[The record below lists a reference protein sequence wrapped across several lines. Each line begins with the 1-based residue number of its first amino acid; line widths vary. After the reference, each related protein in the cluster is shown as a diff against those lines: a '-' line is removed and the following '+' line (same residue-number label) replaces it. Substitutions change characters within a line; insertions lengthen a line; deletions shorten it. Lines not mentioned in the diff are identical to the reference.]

1 MMYLKRI
8 FVLSLLVL
16 IPINI
21 FSETQYVYMKDGRIL
36 KGEVLHQSADKI
48 KLRDEEGKEEEILK
62 HSIKRIIFKNA
73 EAEYKK
79 QRQALEAR
87 LKQEQEAKLK
97 REREAK
103 LKQERETKL
112 RREQEAKLRQEQ
124 ETKLKQEQEA
134 KLKQEQE
141 AKLKQEQEAKL
152 KQEQEAKLNQE
163 QEAKLKQ
170 EQEAK
175 LKQEEENKQIV
186 TEEKPKLETQPSPI
200 AEFHKLEILAGIGR
214 SSYESQVANF
224 HRSVEQY
231 GSILGGNG
239 GFIYNSPDRKD
250 SNAKTINLRYTW
262 KRLVGEL
269 GGSHLNSLE
278 SVNNVGSIVY
288 PDLSNTIIS
297 QGAFTPGVPYHTISY
312 KQINAQ
318 ISYTAISRSGLEVR
332 PILGYHK
339 IWQKGKDD
347 FTYEIS
353 PKDPTNANAVDWSI
367 KYGTSFS
374 DYLSGP
380 SFGAAVEYKWKEKW
394 ETRWE
399 FQKQFL
405 HGNSIYTRDQIAFLL
420 GNAFEERA
428 ALNNQWK
435 VNSQSISGKLIYHWK
450 DSVFFW
456 TGFQYSKLTYKME
469 HLGGDLDLNGSPLD
483 AYVNTVLVQSLP
495 QGLAGNSIA
504 KAIFVGAGYSL
515 DFSKKETQ

>member
-1 MMYLKRI
+1 
-8 FVLSLLVL
+8 
-16 IPINI
+16 
-21 FSETQYVYMKDGRIL
+21 MKDGRIL
-36 KGEVLHQSADKI
+36 KGEVLHQSAFKI
-48 KLRDEEGKEEEILK
+48 RFKSAEGKEEEILK
-62 HSIKRIIFKNA
+62 ASIRRITFKNPDI
-73 EAEYKK
+73 KDPI
-79 QRQALEAR
+79 
-87 LKQEQEAKLK
+87 KQEKIEKPDPALEAKLK
-97 REREAK
+97 
-103 LKQERETKL
+103 T
-112 RREQEAKLRQEQ
+112 
-124 ETKLKQEQEA
+124 
-134 KLKQEQE
+134 
-141 AKLKQEQEAKL
+141 
-152 KQEQEAKLNQE
+152 
-163 QEAKLKQ
+163 
-170 EQEAK
+170 
-175 LKQEEENKQIV
+175 EEENLKKEQ
-186 TEEKPKLETQPSPI
+186 EEKSAKAKETSQEKVTPALSNRHG
-200 AEFHKLEILAGIGR
+200 FEILGGIGR

-262 KRLVGEL
+262 KRIVADL
-269 GGSHLNSLE
+269 GGPHLNSLE
-278 SVNNVGSIVY
+278 SVNNLGSIVY
-288 PDLSNTIIS
+288 PDLSGTTVS

-318 ISYTAISRSGLEVR
+318 ISYTTFSRSGLELR

-347 FTYEIS
+347 STYEIS
-353 PKDPTNANAVDWSI
+353 PKDPANTNTIDWTI
-367 KYGTSFS
+367 KYGVSFS

-380 SFGAAVEYKWKEKW
+380 SIGAALEYKWKEKW

-405 HGNSIYTRDQIAFLL
+405 HGNSIYTRDQIAYLVGSF
-420 GNAFEERA
+420 FEERA

-435 VNSQSISGKLIYHWK
+435 VNSQIISGKIIYHWR

-469 HLGGDLDLNGSPLD
+469 HFGGDLDLNGSPLD
-483 AYVNTVLVQSLP
+483 AYVNTVLIQSLT
-495 QGLAGNSIA
+495 QGLAGNSTA